1 MAEDRF
7 LRGTR
12 PSGAVPGYR
21 DFPRLPV
28 VRVLLAVLILA
39 AGCTIRRE
47 DGTVASGPGDL
58 SGRKIRVVA
67 TTGMIAELAEQ
78 VGGVRVEVNGLM
90 GPGVDPHLYKASEGD
105 VIRLAAADIVVY
117 NGLHLEGKM
126 SEIFERIRHR
136 IRTVAVTDGI
146 RREMLL
152 RPPEFKGA
160 YDPHVWFDVT
170 LWMDAARTVER
181 AFTEMDP
188 AHGGLYRANGA
199 KYLERLAQLDRYV
212 RGRASIVPP
221 RKRVLITAH
230 DAFNYFGR
238 AYGFRV
244 SGLQGI
250 STVAE
255 AGAADIQALARL
267 IVEDGIPAIFVESS
281 VPPRYVEA
289 LKEAV
294 EAKGFRVKIG
304 GSLFSDAMG
313 DPGAPEGTYIG
324 MVRHNIDTVVSALG
338 GGPPAEDGSCPEG
351 SGNDV
356 R

>member
-1 MAEDRF
+1 MAEHRSLSEVHSTVAF
-7 LRGTR
+7 PESWR
-12 PSGAVPGYR
+12 
-21 DFPRLPV
+21 FPRRLTALF
-28 VRVLLAVLILA
+28 LLGALMFTT
-39 AGCTIRRE
+39 GCTIRRD
-47 DGTVASGPGDL
+47 DGTEASVPGDL

-67 TTGMIAELAEQ
+67 TIGMIAEMVEQ
-78 VGGVRVEVNGLM
+78 VGGERVEVKGLM

-105 VIRLAAADIVVY
+105 VIRMAAADVVVY

-126 SEIFERIRHR
+126 SEIFERMRNR

-146 RREMLL
+146 DREKLL
-152 RPPEFKGA
+152 RPPEFEGA

-170 LWMDAARTVER
+170 LWMDAVKTVER
-181 AFTEMDP
+181 ALTGMDP
-188 AHGGLYRANGA
+188 AHGGLYRANGT
-199 KYLERLAQLDRYV
+199 KYLERLEQLDRHV
-212 RGRASIVPP
+212 RRKASIVPP

-238 AYGFRV
+238 AYGFQV

-267 IVEDGIPAIFVESS
+267 IVENEIPAVFVESS
-281 VPPRYVEA
+281 VPPRYIEA

-313 DPGAPEGTYIG
+313 DPGTPEGTYIG
-324 MVRHNIDTVVSALG
+324 MVRHNIDTIVSALA
-338 GGPPAEDGSCPEG
+338 GPRPAGTGSFPEG